1 MESACKNRIPGVYYN
16 DKNYLWSDSI
26 HPSAFMHH
34 VYAQYM
40 ISVFNAPL
48 LLSSVIRQAL
58 GEVGQEGQTIFNT
71 LYNVSP
77 RDLIGKIRAIASLSG
92 SSSKI
97 GWPYDYDNHY
107 NNIALLQ
114 VGFFTGVNLRLIT
127 GWQLNIA
134 LGKAHPYDNYYYY
147 YNSILLNSF
156 TKYALNDHLWL
167 LAELDVGRI
176 DAGSIKRRIQ
186 LGKAIRV
193 ESGSTHGLV
202 LGGSLSFGRDFIYPS
217 GLMLTPHVDLSY
229 HHYSLHPFQEKDSRS
244 TSMRYERSH
253 YNESQIEWALRISK
267 KARDRQYY
275 GEIALVE
282 AVHNRIKLPAA
293 LKSTSITFIRKV
305 ELPHSPALRI
315 NVGFKRLVNQ
325 HLSLMGDLSV
335 QVDKHKNQSV
345 SYSVGMQWKF

>member
-1 MESACKNRIPGVYYN
+1 M
-16 DKNYLWSDSI
+16 
-26 HPSAFMHH
+26 
-34 VYAQYM
+34 
-40 ISVFNAPL
+40 
-48 LLSSVIRQAL
+48 
-58 GEVGQEGQTIFNT
+58 
-71 LYNVSP
+71 
-77 RDLIGKIRAIASLSG
+77 
-92 SSSKI
+92 
-97 GWPYDYDNHY
+97 
-107 NNIALLQ
+107 
-114 VGFFTGVNLRLIT
+114 
-127 GWQLNIA
+127 
-134 LGKAHPYDNYYYY
+134 
-147 YNSILLNSF
+147 
-156 TKYALNDHLWL
+156 
-167 LAELDVGRI
+167 AELDVGRI